1 MYDAGADVIFHAAG
15 GSGIGIFDAAAA
27 MSRPDRELWSIGVD
41 SDQFETVR
49 TLTGAVDPDAW
60 RSHILTSVVL
70 HQDLAVYALLKEFA
84 KGEFRSGV
92 RTFDLASEGVG
103 LSYSGGFIDDLAA
116 PGSAWA
122 SARLRHDRRSVRSRA
137 SRAVGRG
144 HGLTRPHAGP
154 GGVGGVEGG

>member
-27 MSRPDRELWSIGVD
+27 MSRPDRQLWAIGVD

-103 LSYSGGFIDDLAA
+103 LSYSGGFIDDLRPRLEALGTRIVSGTIVVPCIPEDRLERARGLGLNPAA
-116 PGSAWA
+116 C
-122 SARLRHDRRSVRSRA
+122 
-137 SRAVGRG
+137 
-144 HGLTRPHAGP
+144 GP
-154 GGVGGVEGG
+154 